1 MDIKKVSPQEIDEI
15 ETAERCHI
23 LELLNH
29 SDDRS
34 QSIAR
39 ARVEP
44 GVTTAWHRLK
54 DTTEVYYILSGE
66 GEAEIDKE
74 RYPLRANE
82 LLRIP
87 AGIPQ
92 RITNTGKDDLVFL
105 CFCKPAFSAEIYE
118 DLEH

>member
-1 MDIKKVSPQEIDEI
+1 METKLVHTDLNKEI

-23 LELLNH
+23 IELLNEN
-29 SDDRS
+29 DDRS

-54 DTTEVYYILSGE
+54 ETTEVYYILSGE
-66 GEAEIDKE
+66 GEAEIGSALFPMKAHD
-74 RYPLRANE
+74 

-87 AGIPQ
+87 AGEPQ
-92 RITNTGKDDLVFL
+92 RIHNTGKEDLVFL
-105 CFCKPAFSAEIYE
+105 CFCQPGFSAEIYE
-118 DLEH
+118 DLER